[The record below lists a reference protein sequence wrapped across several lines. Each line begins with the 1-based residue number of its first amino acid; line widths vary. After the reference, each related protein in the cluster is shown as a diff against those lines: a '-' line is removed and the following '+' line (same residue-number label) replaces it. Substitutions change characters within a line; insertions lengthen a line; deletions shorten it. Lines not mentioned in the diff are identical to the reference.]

1 MVTMLNRNPRNLD
14 RAGASRWGIPLA
26 AACLFVLTA
35 FAFEARVYY
44 GKLDGAKKPAEVTA
58 IQVFQNIPEYKQI
71 IERGL
76 SKDDPEYLALLS
88 KANIKFS
95 NAVRKAAQDSGCDVV
110 VEKGDAT
117 FEGNV
122 TDLTQKAID
131 SIAN

>member
-1 MVTMLNRNPRNLD
+1 MITMLKRSRRNHNRT
-14 RAGASRWGIPLA
+14 GANRWGLLLSVA
-26 AACLFVLTA
+26 LLVTLTA
-35 FAFEARVYY
+35 SAFQSKVYY
-44 GKLDGAKKPAEVTA
+44 GKVDGAKKPAEVTA

-71 IERGL
+71 KERGL
-76 SKDDPEYLALLS
+76 SKDDPEYFALLS
-88 KANIKFS
+88 KANTKFS

-110 VEKGDAT
+110 VEMGSAT